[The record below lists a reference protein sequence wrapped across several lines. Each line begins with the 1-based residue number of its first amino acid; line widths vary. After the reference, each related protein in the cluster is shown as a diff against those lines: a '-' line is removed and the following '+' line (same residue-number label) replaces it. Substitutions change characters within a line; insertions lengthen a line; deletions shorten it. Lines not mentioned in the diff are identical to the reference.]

1 MTDYHKK
8 RTGFGQSET
17 LNKWRR
23 MLAVF
28 VLVTLVFAII
38 SGIGKTIAFG
48 KILGTSTWDG
58 NSSVSIIRNTNPPSI
73 LIWQTYPK
81 RLIVLTLDSDLKLV
95 IGDTWRGVK
104 GVGEIFEKLSGA
116 EARKVVA
123 SGIHVPITNY
133 VYFEKDENRHR
144 DNFEDEFRR
153 FAAIT
158 TPLSILVYGVGDV
171 DTDIARMDII
181 RLWWQVK
188 SLSVDDIEIVDSTA
202 MTENVALSGGQK
214 VLGVDDVS
222 MHALLSKYMENRKIL
237 ESSQKVTIIN
247 ASGVSGTGKLASDF
261 VSAVGGTVES
271 VEAADVVDVTSMI
284 AEKSYTSTYLAK
296 LFDCV
301 ITSGPINSRGSIRI
315 VIGRDFAQKYF

>member
-1 MTDYHKK
+1 
-8 RTGFGQSET
+8 
-17 LNKWRR
+17 

-58 NSSVSIIRNTNPPSI
+58 NSSVSIVRNTNPPSI
-73 LIWQTYPK
+73 LIWQTYPR
-81 RLIVLTLDSDLKLV
+81 RLIVLTLNSDLKLV
-95 IGDTWRGVK
+95 IGGTGQGVK
-104 GVGEIFEKLSGA
+104 GVGEIFEKASGA
-116 EARKVVA
+116 EAQKVVA

-133 VYFEKDENRHR
+133 VYSKKDENRHL

-158 TPLSILVYGVGDV
+158 TPLSILVKGVGDV
-171 DTDIARMDII
+171 DTDIARVDMI
-181 RLWWQVK
+181 RLWWKFK
-188 SLSVDDIEIVDSTA
+188 SLSIDEIEIVDSTT
-202 MTENVALSGGQK
+202 MTENVAISGGQK

-237 ESSQKVTIIN
+237 ESSQKVTIVN
-247 ASGVSGTGKLASDF
+247 ASGVPGTGSLASDF

-271 VEAADVVDVTSMI
+271 VEAAGAVEQRSSMM
-284 AEKSYTSTYLAK
+284 AEKSYASLYLAK

-301 ITSGPINSRGSIRI
+301 ITSGQINSRGSIRI
-315 VIGRDFAQKYF
+315 IIGRDFAQKYFQ